1 MQTLVLFAA
10 KSDGTGNVDC
20 FRVGQMNAAMR
31 ALDHGFGGFVAG

>member
-20 FRVGQMNAAMR
+20 LGVGQMNTALR
-31 ALDHGFGGFVAG
+31 ALDHGFGGGVAA